1 MRDKRSEGAKALMA
15 RARRDLISRTA
26 RVWSKLARSIIKE
39 RGAELDAWISRLM
52 ANAEEATTKGTE
64 LDVPPFPGGWADAL
78 RDDLIYAM
86 AQGFWLQHVY
96 MQEARA
102 ERQGKRYRVPEGDPT
117 KAALEALT
125 KRKMTLADSDDWH
138 KVIPKDAIDWIEGYT
153 PKLAGTLQKD
163 VLERVKR
170 EVQGSLAKGTSV
182 RERVKALREASPKV
196 AAMSKARVE
205 AIARTE
211 VTRAD
216 TMGRLLSMKR
226 DEDVIGVEFSAVLDS
241 RTTPGCERRHG
252 LVMRLDDP
260 RLPENAPPRHVNCR
274 SMLLPVSKWD
284 APDGLLTSHEFDD
297 VDMPRG
303 GQRPED
309 VEVVRAVLGM
319 GKWVDDTEYGLG
331 RLITTGRWSPTDDDV
346 LVRDAIEAL
355 RDDSDAIREKI
366 ARLHANGVKGMDE
379 VIEVG
384 DLFYQPLR
392 RVALESGENVRQNIA
407 RAINEFRPLGGG
419 MLDVQALGTDRRA
432 VDVLTEAASLLPRDW
447 VEAINRS
454 GKIYAAM
461 ADKSVRG
468 RGCLRTSSLGGRV
481 RYDIFIDASGVDC
494 AIHELSHI
502 LQKIRYADAMDKAPI
517 IKSLERQLFRERTK
531 GCSVERLAHFFN
543 KYRDDEYTKR
553 DKFVRPYMGKVRSK
567 GQDDEPAEI
576 FTMGL
581 EYAYSGN
588 SKFWRKDPQYV
599 KWTLG
604 TLTGVRF

>member
-1 MRDKRSEGAKALMA
+1 MRDKRSEGMKGLMA

-39 RGAELDAWISRLM
+39 RGAEVEAWSSRLM

-64 LDVPPFPGGWADAL
+64 LDAPPFPGGWADAL

-102 ERQGKRYRVPEGDPT
+102 ARRVERWRVPEGDPT

-153 PKLAGTLQKD
+153 PKLAGTLEKD
-163 VLERVKR
+163 VLERVRR

-274 SMLLPVSKWD
+274 SMLLPVLTWD
-284 APDGLLTSHEFDD
+284 APDGLFTSHEFDD

-309 VEVVRAVLGM
+309 VEVVR
-319 GKWVDDTEYGLG
+319 GLLEVMSNIEPAPPVSEL
-331 RLITTGRWSPTDDDV
+331 RLNPDIVPPAGIGEHQAAKRAEQRS
-346 LVRDAIEAL
+346 ISSFEAL
-355 RDDSDAIREKI
+355 PEARTIKEANEIAIKYGIAKRSDFSGLDISVANTVI
-366 ARLHANGVKGMDE
+366 ADVARTKRMFPEMETFDF
-379 VIEVG
+379 VG
-384 DLFYQPLR
+384 TMKRHDR
-392 RVALESGENVRQNIA
+392 MAWK
-407 RAINEFRPLGGG
+407 
-419 MLDVQALGTDRRA
+419 LDVAEEIEKLRHRYPKMSGRELYKQAKKA
-432 VDVLTEAASLLPRDW
+432 V
-447 VEAINRS
+447 
-454 GKIYAAM
+454 
-461 ADKSVRG
+461 
-468 RGCLRTSSLGGRV
+468 
-481 RYDIFIDASGVDC
+481 
-494 AIHELSHI
+494 
-502 LQKIRYADAMDKAPI
+502 
-517 IKSLERQLFRERTK
+517 
-531 GCSVERLAHFFN
+531 
-543 KYRDDEYTKR
+543 
-553 DKFVRPYMGKVRSK
+553 PYPEFEV
-567 GQDDEPAEI
+567 
-576 FTMGL
+576 
-581 EYAYSGN
+581 
-588 SKFWRKDPQYV
+588 
-599 KWTLG
+599 
-604 TLTGVRF
+604 